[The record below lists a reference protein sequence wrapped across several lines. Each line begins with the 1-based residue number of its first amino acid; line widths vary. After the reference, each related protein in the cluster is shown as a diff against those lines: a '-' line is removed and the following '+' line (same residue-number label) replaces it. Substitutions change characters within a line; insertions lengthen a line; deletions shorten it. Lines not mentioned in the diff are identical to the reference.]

1 MWINWPVIDRCCSQR
16 AVLARSQKQSSTL
29 EDPPTYGQ
37 QELPSASQGTS
48 YNSHALHLK
57 AHSGVEWE
65 TEEEVLRRPI
75 EYTSN
80 TVPIRRV
87 KRGDISP
94 EWFLK
99 EAACKNEPIIVED
112 VCNDWPAMERWS
124 VDALEERFRH
134 VSMKVAKDD
143 KGKKMRM
150 KFKYYADYVR
160 NQQDDTPLYLF
171 ETNMDDNGYIRPL
184 MEDYEVPDI
193 FPHDWFSLVNADS
206 RPPFRWFCIG
216 PKRSGTTV
224 HIDPLGTSAWNAVTH
239 GCKRWVLFEP
249 KEEKSKVKGKALLL
263 KGEAE
268 EAIQYFDFILPR
280 IKKAYPDMKIYEG
293 LQNPGEVIFVP
304 GDWWHGV
311 LNLEDTV
318 AVTQNYCG
326 PDNFDLVWSKT
337 RKEREKVAWLWLR
350 NMRRYAPDIYERAI
364 AMNKRDKF
372 KMRHQRP
379 AGDRLPDASSS
390 SSESSSDSTSDG
402 EADLDPAGLQ

>member
-65 TEEEVLRRPI
+65 KKYFLPIQQLAPEALPVFNLKKYRYRQRFACQEEVLRRPI

-184 MEDYEVPDI
+184 MEDYE
-193 FPHDWFSLVNADS
+193 
-206 RPPFRWFCIG
+206 
-216 PKRSGTTV
+216 
-224 HIDPLGTSAWNAVTH
+224 
-239 GCKRWVLFEP
+239 
-249 KEEKSKVKGKALLL
+249 
-263 KGEAE
+263 
-268 EAIQYFDFILPR
+268 
-280 IKKAYPDMKIYEG
+280 
-293 LQNPGEVIFVP
+293 
-304 GDWWHGV
+304 
-311 LNLEDTV
+311 
-318 AVTQNYCG
+318 
-326 PDNFDLVWSKT
+326 
-337 RKEREKVAWLWLR
+337 
-350 NMRRYAPDIYERAI
+350 
-364 AMNKRDKF
+364 
-372 KMRHQRP
+372 
-379 AGDRLPDASSS
+379 
-390 SSESSSDSTSDG
+390 
-402 EADLDPAGLQ
+402 